1 MKEKLRVVLRLDLYV
16 SLESED
22 KGDLTFAKRLLEQS
36 ITNELKDTDFEG
48 EYSYPPKRKESFGL
62 VDFGTVQHNLLAS
75 AGYSEYKV
83 NVLRDDEVI
92 KRLK

>member
-22 KGDLTFAKRLLEQS
+22 KGDLSFAKKLLEQA
-36 ITNELKDTDFEG
+36 ITDELKDSNFHG
-48 EYSYPPKRKESFGL
+48 EYSYPPETSTLLELRISQF
-62 VDFGTVQHNLLAS
+62 NLLGQ
-75 AGYSEYKV
+75 AGYSKYKV

>member
-22 KGDLTFAKRLLEQS
+22 KGDLSFAKRLLEQA
-36 ITNELKDTDFEG
+36 ITEELKEDFSE
-48 EYSYPPKRKESFGL
+48 EYSYPPVRKPQFGL
-62 VDFGTVQHNLLAS
+62 INFGIDQVNLLEQ